1 MPVHPDIAKDTFG
14 PWFTKTLIYLMKG
27 DNFVKNLDHLT
38 GDARRSC
45 ERLADAPASPADPEW
60 RVMDPFDAVYNMVY
74 QLTMRTVGCREVAE
88 SPQLL
93 ARTLHLFESLD
104 SMKST
109 LRFFFPW
116 LPTINHLRRM
126 YAGIQLH
133 IIFSKIVD
141 ERRKTGRKE
150 KDAFQH
156 LIDSNTDNTMILQ
169 VGPVPA
175 LAFST
180 ELGKVSNPLP
190 SLSSRP
196 CLLAR
201 STAA

>member
-1 MPVHPDIAKDTFG
+1 VPVHPDISKDTFG
-14 PWFTKTLIYLMKG
+14 PWFNKTLIHLMKG

-45 ERLADAPASPADPEW
+45 ERLADELPSSSEPNW
-60 RVMDPFDAVYNMVY
+60 RVMDPFVAVYNMVY
-74 QLTMRTVGCREVAE
+74 QLTMRTVGCREIAE
-88 SPQLL
+88 DPQML
-93 ARTLHLFESLD
+93 AKSLSLFESLD
-104 SMKST
+104 KMKST

-133 IIFSKIVD
+133 ILFSKIAD

-150 KDAFQH
+150 NDAFQY

-169 VGPVPA
+169 VGRFPRM
-175 LAFST
+175 L
-180 ELGKVSNPLP
+180 
-190 SLSSRP
+190 
-196 CLLAR
+196 C
-201 STAA
+201 